1 MKCLIFIPAF
11 LLLPF
16 NRCME
21 FINPTGTY
29 ILKGLVEKN
38 LITGHNGEIRVKLL
52 QNNTLALCFYMNNG
66 YPNFASG
73 AFKDT
78 LAYNDNQAEYIPVND
93 SSCTIAFLFD
103 GTSVELALIYTNPH
117 CTCGFTQGV
126 IRPAVFEKSS
136 GDNPIIQD
144 LSSRTIN

>member
-1 MKCLIFIPAF
+1 VKCLIFIPAF
-11 LLLPF
+11 LFMPF
-16 NRCME
+16 NRNLE

-66 YPNFASG
+66 YPSFQSG

-78 LAYNDNQAEYIPVND
+78 LAYDDNQAKYIPAND
-93 SSCTIAFLFD
+93 SSCTITFLFN
-103 GTSVELALIYTNPH
+103 GTSVQLALIYTNPH
-117 CTCGFTQGV
+117 CTCGFAQGV

-144 LSSRTIN
+144 LSSHRIN